1 MTAQT
6 NFMALIMKNDEQFLK
21 ELGTRI
27 RGLRKAHG
35 MTQDELAADMGV
47 TQALIASYE
56 SARRSI
62 PLRKLV
68 AMSEIFGVS
77 IEDIVGQRSE
87 QRRKPGPA
95 SVLERKI
102 SEIEKLPRSDQQ
114 FFIRMLDSAL
124 AQAH

>member
-1 MTAQT
+1 MGKQT
-6 NFMALIMKNDEQFLK
+6 NFLALIMKNDEQFLK
-21 ELGTRI
+21 DLGGRI
-27 RGLRKAHG
+27 RKLRKDHG
-35 MTQDELAADMGV
+35 MTQGELAESMGV

-68 AMSEIFGVS
+68 AMSEVLGISV
-77 IEDIVGQRSE
+77 EDVIGRSSK
-87 QRRKPGPA
+87 QPRKPGPA
-95 SVLERKI
+95 SILERKI
-102 SEIEKLPRSDQQ
+102 TELEKLPRSDQQ